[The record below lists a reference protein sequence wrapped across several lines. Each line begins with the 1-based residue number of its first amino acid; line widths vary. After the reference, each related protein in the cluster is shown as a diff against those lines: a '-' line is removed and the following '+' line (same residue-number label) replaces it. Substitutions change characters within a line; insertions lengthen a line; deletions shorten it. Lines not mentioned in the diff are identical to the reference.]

1 MGSIAALPAP
11 SGAARASR
19 RVGTEAENGSG
30 IGMLIYLTR
39 H

>member
-1 MGSIAALPAP
+1 MESLAALPTP
-11 SGAARASR
+11 SEAARASR

-30 IGMLIYLTR
+30 IGMLIYQTR